1 MNMFFGGG
9 GLYYIPLILEALCAI
24 HCLRRGT
31 QQKWLWI
38 IIFLPL
44 IGSLIYIYSE
54 ILTNRSALRVP
65 KLNVGAVLNP
75 GAKLKKLEDDLR
87 FTDTFANKVKLA
99 DAYLEAGFTDKA
111 VDLYES
117 SLTGAFAENEHVMA
131 QLIVAYSNHGRY
143 DEVIP
148 IAKKLYKLP
157 QFPRSKAHIGY
168 AIALENTG
176 QVDLAEAEFKAMK
189 GRYSYFGPRY
199 EYGMFLVRQGRD
211 EDAHQVFTDILNEV
225 PQLSAMERK
234 TSKVWFAKTKDE
246 VKKLSVQKAV

>member
-1 MNMFFGGG
+1 MLFGGG
-9 GLYYIPLILEALCAI
+9 SYYYLILILEAFCII

-31 QQKWLWI
+31 QQKWLWMLI
-38 IIFLPL
+38 ILPV
-44 IGSLIYIYSE
+44 IGCFIYIYTE
-54 ILTNRSALRVP
+54 ILTNRSALRMP
-65 KLNVGAVLNP
+65 KVDVGAVLNP
-75 GAKLKKLEDDLR
+75 GVKLKRLEDELR
-87 FTDTFANKVKLA
+87 FSDTFANKIKLA

-111 VDLYES
+111 ADLYQT
-117 SLTGAFAENEHVMA
+117 SLTGAFAENEHVLA
-131 QLIVAYSNHGRY
+131 QLIVAYSEQGRY
-143 DEVIP
+143 AEIIP

-211 EDAHQVFTDILNEV
+211 EDAYQIFTDILNEV

-234 TSKVWFAKTKDE
+234 ASKVWFAKAKDE
-246 VKKLSVQKAV
+246 LKKLSVQRSA